1 MGIEREDR
9 LCILMYGKEYTR
21 SGENAMSADIS
32 LSLRE
37 CTVVIQILF
46 LPFILMLLVDPS
58 KKEAGLQKCWGY
70 LVHTRRRDDTAT
82 ALDHCQQRSK
92 L

>member
-1 MGIEREDR
+1 
-9 LCILMYGKEYTR
+9 MYGKEYTR

-37 CTVVIQILF
+37 CTVLIQILF

-70 LVHTRRRDDTAT
+70 FGYLVHTRRRDDTAT
-82 ALDHCQQRSK
+82 AL
-92 L
+92 